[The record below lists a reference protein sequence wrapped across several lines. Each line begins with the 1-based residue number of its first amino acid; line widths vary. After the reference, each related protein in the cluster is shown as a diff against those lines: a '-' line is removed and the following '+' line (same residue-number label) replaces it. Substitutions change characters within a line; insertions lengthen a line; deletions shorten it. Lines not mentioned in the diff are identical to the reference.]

1 MKRHM
6 LWVTKHLS
14 RLPKEIYDKL
24 MGSVCVS
31 EWNTP
36 CLSKT
41 RIFRSTFG
49 FGILFGLYRRKQNR
63 HQTLLITIH
72 LLL

>member
-41 RIFRSTFG
+41 RISVPRLGSVFFFSCIEENKIVTK
-49 FGILFGLYRRKQNR
+49 LF
-63 HQTLLITIH
+63 
-72 LLL
+72 